1 MELLFK
7 LLTVLGL
14 GAVELWIAVP
24 AGFALELSPSVT
36 AITAASGGMLGLLV
50 ILALG
55 ERISNRLL
63 KRVNS
68 EDKRKKFINRI
79 WDRYGVAG
87 FGLLAPLLIGAPLG
101 TVLGIAMGIQGNRL
115 FFWMSLGIII
125 CAIGLTIAIEFG
137 LMGFESLMR
146 SELF

>member
-1 MELLFK
+1 MELLIK

-36 AITAASGGMLGLLV
+36 AIMAASGGVLGLLV
-50 ILALG
+50 ILTLG
-55 ERISNRLL
+55 ERIRNRLL

-101 TVLGIAMGIQGNRL
+101 TALGIAMGIQGNRL
-115 FFWMSLGIII
+115 FFWMTLGIII

-146 SELF
+146 SELL

>member
-1 MELLFK
+1 M
-7 LLTVLGL
+7 
-14 GAVELWIAVP
+14 
-24 AGFALELSPSVT
+24 
-36 AITAASGGMLGLLV
+36 
-50 ILALG
+50 
-55 ERISNRLL
+55 L

-101 TVLGIAMGIQGNRL
+101 TALGIAMGIQGSRL

-146 SELF
+146 SELL

>member
-1 MELLFK
+1 MDSCPCRFC
-7 LLTVLGL
+7 
-14 GAVELWIAVP
+14 
-24 AGFALELSPSVT
+24 AGTQSVRDSYHGRLRWN
-36 AITAASGGMLGLLV
+36 ACLLV
-50 ILALG
+50 VFTLG
-55 ERISNRLL
+55 ERIRNRLL

-101 TVLGIAMGIQGNRL
+101 TALGIAMGIQGNRL

-146 SELF
+146 SELL